1 MYLPA
6 AFRDDS
12 LPSLHAFIRA
22 HGFATLISR
31 LNGELIATH
40 VPLLLDAERGERGT
54 LIGHVA
60 RANPHWQAF
69 AGSNSS
75 EDAPVL
81 EETLAIFHGPHTYIS
96 PRWYAAPVAVP
107 TWNYTAVHAYGQP
120 RIITSQ
126 EAMVELLARTVHQ
139 YESEAAE
146 PWDMA
151 RLPEGYVQSL
161 LGGIVGF
168 ELPIARLEG
177 KRKLSQNRSEADR
190 QGVVTA
196 LEASGYP
203 HDAEVAALMREH
215 LPNPETTTRSE

>member
-1 MYLPA
+1 MYIPA

-22 HGFATLISR
+22 HGFATLVSR

-40 VPLLLDAERGERGT
+40 VPLLLDVERGERGT
-54 LIGHVA
+54 LVGHVA

-75 EDAPVL
+75 ETPEP

-107 TWNYTAVHAYGQP
+107 TWNYTAVHAYGHP
-120 RIITSQ
+120 HIITSN
-126 EAMVELLARTVHQ
+126 EVMVDLLDRLSRQ
-139 YESEAAE
+139 YEADAPE
-146 PWDMA
+146 PW
-151 RLPEGYVQSL
+151 RLDQMPEGYVQSL

-168 ELPIARLEG
+168 ELPISRLDG
-177 KRKLSQNRSEADR
+177 KRKLSQNRSQADR
-190 QGVVTA
+190 QGVVAA
-196 LEASGYP
+196 LETSGYP
-203 HDAEVAALMREH
+203 HDAEVAALMRDH
-215 LPNPETTTRSE
+215 LPSPETTTQSE